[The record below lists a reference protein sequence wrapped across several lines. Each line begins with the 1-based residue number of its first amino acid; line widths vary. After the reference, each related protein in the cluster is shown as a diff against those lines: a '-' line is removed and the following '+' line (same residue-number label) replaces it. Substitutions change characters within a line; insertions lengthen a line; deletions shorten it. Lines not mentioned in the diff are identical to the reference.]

1 VLVSLRSYADDWL
14 VGDAASCFQLRRISN
29 MMILSVDHLV
39 SKNTSSTILSLGFIV
54 LNLRRSVRQSSDG

>member
-1 VLVSLRSYADDWL
+1 MLVSLL